1 MSCRVVSCVSCRVVS
16 CSSLAVCRDLVGVE
30 HVGLG
35 SDFDGTVATPFDTSQ
50 LVQITNG
57 LLQAG
62 LTPDEIHLVLGGN
75 MRRVLL
81 QHLP

>member
-1 MSCRVVSCVSCRVVS
+1 MCSVWCSVVTGCV
-16 CSSLAVCRDLVGVE
+16 AGHRDLVGVE

-35 SDFDGTVATPFDTSQ
+35 SDFDGTVSTPFDTSQ

-62 LTPDEIHLVLGGN
+62 LTPDEVHLVMGGN